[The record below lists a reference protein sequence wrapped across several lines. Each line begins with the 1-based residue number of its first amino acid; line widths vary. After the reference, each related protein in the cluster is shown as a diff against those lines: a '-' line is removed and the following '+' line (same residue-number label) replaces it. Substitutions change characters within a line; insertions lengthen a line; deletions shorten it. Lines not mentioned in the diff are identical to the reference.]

1 MKSVVLFFCDI
12 WLVMAPFYRHHGSME
27 TVTQHRLV
35 GKMVWCRAD
44 GTQLPLVTAVQ
55 VSQGTNTQPSQVTD
69 ITGTWQN
76 TTGIRLH
83 VSSAASR
90 GNYHGQLT
98 WALTNSPG

>member
-1 MKSVVLFFCDI
+1 
-12 WLVMAPFYRHHGSME
+12 MAPFYRHHGSME
-27 TVTQHRLV
+27 TATQHRLV

-44 GTQLPLVTAVQ
+44 GTQLPLATAVQ
-55 VSQGTNTQPSQVTD
+55 VAQGTNTQPSQVTD
-69 ITGTWQN
+69 ITGAWQS

-98 WALTNSPG
+98 WTLTNSPR